1 MSLRQDLEKL
11 TAAALSQ
18 AWDVRDGRTVPDTDS
33 VLLAGGAVRLDCTVL
48 YADLAESSKL
58 ATDFQQRTAAK
69 VVKAFLAC
77 MSRLITA
84 HDGQVTSFDG
94 DRVMGVFL
102 GGWKNTNAATCAL
115 KMNWTMR
122 AIIRPQLTAY
132 FKSLKKSRFA
142 ISHCVGIDTSN
153 VLVVRAGIRGSND
166 LVWVGRAPNFAA
178 KLSEIRNAPYRSYV
192 SRDVFRMLKDSAKYS
207 SDGSRPMWERSSY
220 KFVGT
225 PVTVYRSS
233 WRRPVA

>member
-178 KLSEIRNAPYRSYV
+178 KLSEIRNPPYRSYI
-192 SRDVFRMLKDSAKYS
+192 SGAVFNVLNRSAKYGGE
-207 SDGSRPMWERSSY
+207 DNRLMWEKRSCE
-220 KFVGT
+220 FVGES
-225 PVTVYRSS
+225 VTIYRSS
-233 WRRPVA
+233 WWWSVA